1 MNISAAVPS
10 TSMSDHKEPRESRDS
25 RDPREPKRTSS
36 SGAILSPKIQK
47 SIKVNESQL
56 LFLSERAKGD
66 PDLEGPLWKKSKTS
80 EKWQLRHFILYQN
93 LLFFYEQ
100 DKLQRPLGLIFLE
113 GSYVERIVYSDA
125 AAYHPVTP
133 DKSRDKSEKE
143 TVDKNYCFL
152 IIFGKEFVRK
162 FELAGIN
169 EPDILRW
176 LDCIEKASFSKQH
189 LEMQKVTAKHM
200 HILQVV
206 EAEQTAK
213 WEFSLHCEELHAEM
227 RFLREEL
234 IALRRQRTAERFTS
248 SLVHTCTSVQDTN
261 CLCCLYEDLQGD
273 EEKISKLKK
282 VQSFFRG
289 WLCRRKWKQIVE
301 QYIKSPHAERLRRR
315 NSLVFQLVEAEEEY
329 IQQMEVLITCFL
341 RPFKMAASSK
351 KPPCTHEDVN
361 SIFLNSETVFFLHQ
375 IFLKGLTARLESW
388 PTLVLGDLFS
398 MLLPMLSI
406 YQEYVR
412 NHHYSLQVLT
422 ECKQNQPFAAT
433 LKRLESKPLCNGR
446 SLETFLTY
454 PMHQIPRYII
464 TLHELLAHTPF
475 EHVER
480 KNLEAAQVELETL
493 SKQMHDEVSETE
505 NIRKNLA
512 IERNIVEGCDILLD
526 VNQVFVR
533 QGTLIQV
540 PTDKSKEK
548 KTFKGFKG
556 LGKSVKDTI
565 RQCFLFSYH
574 LIVTTR
580 GHDGTLHLVPGIGRI
595 AMSEAILIEEPTDE
609 APFETQFDSNSSVAT
624 DMSHTSYHG
633 RDFKIIIDS
642 KGLETPI
649 VIHLV
654 APTVSDKAAW
664 ISDIAQCIDNAQ
676 FSDLLKPQMADT
688 SSINLPQYIKND
700 PRLFHDEP
708 DIRFSRTLNSCKIP
722 QIRYATPDRL
732 LERLTDLR
740 FLSID
745 FLNTFLLTYKVFTSG
760 IKILTALKRVYYAS
774 VEKEREKTM
783 VLSDT
788 PYRDDNTLVTYED
801 YRRRSSLF
809 TPRRTSGASSVSGY
823 YSETSDRDRSL
834 SYDSQGHRIW
844 RTFLPPRFEDNQG
857 QGRLSIPSSQ
867 TPERKRS
874 IPKTIAIRV
883 DSYEEQVE
891 SHYLTAARAQP
902 STSTDVVSDVTYMS
916 ATTSREVSQT
926 VDGSASDVSPEPC
939 CKDISREKLTIEQR
953 RRLDIFEEKRRQK
966 REERRKSDITD
977 LKAKTSVDL
986 SAEASEIRR
995 KSDATA
1001 ERKKTALSEEARRL
1015 IGERRRS
1022 EAPQERIKPEDRR
1035 RLEMLVRRAK
1045 ASDERKRSS
1054 VDSTVVKINEERR
1067 KSGDDE
1073 KKKNVYRTITS
1084 PKLERKLKSTAQQRS
1099 ISLDSDVH
1107 PEDEALATYV
1117 DDRARSSIASVHAS
1131 TQAVIEFFQGFYK
1144 RSQKEG
1150 EQREPQS
1157 SRSTTARSSFQFD
1170 TSKKTSS
1177 KAGIVITSY
1186 RPAQRRSSSSQASTA
1201 FAIATCA
1208 ADNPVL
1214 QFQHRYAPPEDKTKC
1229 LEHIISTAAT
1239 MRVLNVLR
1247 HWISKQGKD
1256 FEVDY
1261 ELKKQTKDF
1270 LEEIRHHP
1278 NLTATEHKAAA
1289 QLLMLLDKQDEE
1301 DKKPVD
1307 LEELLCPPLIPSKER
1322 IETLSALEIA
1332 EQLTYI
1338 DHQIFMQI
1346 CPEELMGQAWMKE
1359 DKEIRAPHIVLMTR
1373 RFNEVSRLVASEILR
1388 RPSMAARVAAIEKW
1402 ATVADIARCL
1412 HNFNGVLQICSAF
1425 TNAGIFRL
1433 KRTWE
1438 KVSKGSKQT
1447 VEKLQ
1452 KIVSSDGRFR
1462 ALRDALHRCD
1472 PPCIPYLGVYLTD
1485 LSFIEEGTPNF
1496 IDDNL
1501 LNFSKMRMI
1510 AHIIREIRHYQQ
1522 TAYRIGLVTRVSNYL
1537 LDTSLMMDDDQLYA
1551 TSLILEPRQAR
1562 LTSQSSISKS

>member
-1 MNISAAVPS
+1 MNSQPS
-10 TSMSDHKEPRESRDS
+10 TSMSDHKEPREPRDS
-25 RDPREPKRTSS
+25 REPKRNTS

-56 LFLSERAKGD
+56 LFLSERGKGD
-66 PDLEGPLWKKSKTS
+66 PDFEGLLWKKSKTS

-93 LLFFYEQ
+93 QLFFYEQ
-100 DKLQRPLGLIFLE
+100 DKLQRPLGIIFLE
-113 GSYVERIVYSDA
+113 GSYVERVLYSDVA
-125 AAYHPVTP
+125 TYHHSGTP
-133 DKSRDKSEKE
+133 EKSKDKGDKE
-143 TVDKNYCFL
+143 TIDKNFCFL
-152 IIFGKEFVRK
+152 ITFGKEFVRK
-162 FELAGIN
+162 YELCGTN
-169 EPDILRW
+169 EADTLRW

-234 IALRRQRTAERFTS
+234 IALRRQRTSDRFTS
-248 SLVHTCTSVQDTN
+248 TLVHTCTSVQDSS
-261 CLCCLYEDLQGD
+261 CLCCLYEHLQGD

-289 WLCRRKWKQIVE
+289 WLCRRKWKQIVD

-329 IQQMEVLITCFL
+329 IQQMEILITCFL

-422 ECKQNQPFAAT
+422 ECKQNQQFAAT

-480 KNLEAAQVELETL
+480 KNLEAAQVQLETL

-540 PTDKSKEK
+540 PTEKTKEK
-548 KTFKGFKG
+548 KTFKGFRY
-556 LGKSVKDTI
+556 LRRNIKDTI
-565 RQCFLFSYH
+565 RQCFLFSYYM
-574 LIVTTR
+574 IITTR
-580 GHDGTLHLVPGIGRI
+580 ANDGSLNLVPNVGKI
-595 AMSEAILIEEPTDE
+595 AMSEAILIEEPTEDV
-609 APFETQFDSNSSVAT
+609 PYETQFDSNSSAGT
-624 DMSHTSYHG
+624 DVSHTSYQG

-642 KGLETPI
+642 KGIDTPI
-649 VIHLV
+649 VIHLI

-745 FLNTFLLTYKVFTSG
+745 FLNTFLLTYKVFTDG

-783 VLSDT
+783 VLSDMS
-788 PYRDDNTLVTYED
+788 YRDENTLMTYED
-801 YRRRSSLF
+801 YRRRS
-809 TPRRTSGASSVSGY
+809 Y
-823 YSETSDRDRSL
+823 YSETSDRDRSH
-834 SYDSQGHRIW
+834 SYDSQGHRVW
-844 RTFLPPRFEDNQG
+844 RTFLPPRYEEE
-857 QGRLSIPSSQ
+857 GRLSASQ

-891 SHYLTAARAQP
+891 SHILSNPRPSGSNNNAPLTHLRTLIREP
-902 STSTDVVSDVTYMS
+902 SQAVNGSNSD
-916 ATTSREVSQT
+916 A
-926 VDGSASDVSPEPC
+926 SPEPC
-939 CKDISREKLTIEQR
+939 CKDISRDKLTIEQR
-953 RRLDIFEEKRRQK
+953 RRMDLFEEKRKQK

-977 LKAKTSVDL
+977 LKAKRSLEQSTLDV
-986 SAEASEIRR
+986 SEIRR

-1001 ERKKTALSEEARRL
+1001 ERKKIVLSEEARRML
-1015 IGERRRS
+1015 GERRRS
-1022 EAPQERIKPEDRR
+1022 EAQERIKPEDRR

-1045 ASDERKRSS
+1045 AADERKRSS
-1054 VDSTVVKINEERR
+1054 VDSTTVVKIIEERR

-1084 PKLERKLKSTAQQRS
+1084 PKLERKMKQKMQQRS
-1099 ISLDSDVH
+1099 ISLDSDTH
-1107 PEDEALATYV
+1107 PEDDAIASYV
-1117 DDRARSSIASVHAS
+1117 DDKARSSIASVHAS

-1144 RSQKEG
+1144 RSQREG

-1157 SRSTTARSSFQFD
+1157 SRSTTARSSFQHD
-1170 TSKKTSS
+1170 GVKKPSS

-1186 RPAQRRSSSSQASTA
+1186 RPAKRRSSSSQASTA

-1214 QFQHRYAPPEDKTKC
+1214 QFQQKHPPPEDKTKC

-1256 FEVDY
+1256 FETDK

-1270 LEEIRHHP
+1270 LDEIRHHP

-1289 QLLMLLDKQDEE
+1289 QLLMLLEKQGEGDKQ
-1301 DKKPVD
+1301 PVD
-1307 LEELLCPPLIPSKER
+1307 LEKLLCPPMIPSRER

-1346 CPEELMGQAWMKE
+1346 SPEELMGQAWMKE
-1359 DKEIRAPHIVLMTR
+1359 DKDKRAPHIVMMTK

-1388 RPSMAARVAAIEKW
+1388 RPNMASRVSAIEKW
-1402 ATVADIARCL
+1402 ATVADITRCL

-1425 TNAGIFRL
+1425 TNASIFRL

-1447 VEKLQ
+1447 IEKLQ

-1462 ALRDALHRCD
+1462 ALRDALHKCD

-1537 LDTSLMMDDDQLYA
+1537 LDTSLMMDDDLLYA
-1551 TSLILEPRQAR
+1551 TSLQLEPRQEVEVWHSR
-1562 LTSQSSISKS
+1562 PSDIPKFSLLRS